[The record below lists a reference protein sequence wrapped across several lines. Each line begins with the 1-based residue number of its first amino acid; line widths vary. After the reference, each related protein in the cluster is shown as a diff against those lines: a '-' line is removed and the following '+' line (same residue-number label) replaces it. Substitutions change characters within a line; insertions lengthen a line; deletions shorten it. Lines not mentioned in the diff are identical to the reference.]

1 MDKHIGLSKLIEQYK
16 NTNLLSDFENGLK
29 REHSEYISLNLLE
42 MNPICSKYFIKK
54 EQYAYLDKSFN
65 NGIVEPILV
74 RKKNGKYQVVTGF
87 KRFLFA
93 KKNKIDSIPA
103 IVEDISDDLMLLIVI
118 DRLKTYKDE
127 NILNKAYIY
136 NQILIEYN
144 ISRNALASLLGVS
157 ISQVTNTLRI
167 LKLSDCVKK
176 AIKDNKISYGHAKMM
191 VGLNENDQ
199 ERFLNLTIQNKL
211 SVRQIEKE
219 IYDYKYKEII
229 DYDALDYEI
238 ELNQN
243 IIVLRFKDEVEAKR
257 NYKIIKN
264 IIKNNY

>member
-1 MDKHIGLSKLIEQYK
+1 MDKNIGLSKLIEQYK

-54 EQYAYLDKSFN
+54 EQYVYLEKSFN

-74 RKKNGKYQVVTGF
+74 RKKNGKYQVITGF

-136 NQILIEYN
+136 NQILIEYS
-144 ISRNALASLLGVS
+144 ISRNSLASLLGVS
-157 ISQVTNTLRI
+157 ISQLTNTLRI
-167 LKLSDCVKK
+167 LKLSDYVKK

-191 VGLNENDQ
+191 VGLSENDQ
-199 ERFLNLTIQNKL
+199 ERFLNLILQNKL

-219 IYDYKYKEII
+219 IFDYKYK
-229 DYDALDYEI
+229 DNDSDNNLDYEI
-238 ELNQN
+238 ELNKNN
-243 IIVLRFKDEVEAKR
+243 IIIKFNDEDEAKK
-257 NYKIIKN
+257 NYKKIKN
-264 IIKNNY
+264 IINNNY